1 MTMTNSGTLLVGA
14 TVSAAII
21 MVFFF
26 KAPIGPVAVGV
37 VAAALIII
45 RRMRSS

>member
-1 MTMTNSGTLLVGA
+1 MLNSGVLLVGA

-26 KAPIGPVAVGV
+26 HAPIAPVAVGA

>member
-1 MTMTNSGTLLVGA
+1 MLVGA

-26 KAPIGPVAVGV
+26 KAPIAPVAVGAI
-37 VAAALIII
+37 AAAFVIIL
-45 RRMRSS
+45 RTRGS